1 MSLPMPRFDN
11 SLPLLRPRMP
21 ELDTLR
27 GVAVLLVLFFHGF
40 YFATLADRFHGP
52 VRWFVLATDTGWM
65 GVNLFFVLSGFLIT
79 GILLDSAHETGYY
92 RRFYVRRAL
101 RILPAYYGFLLLLFV
116 IVHLGLVNRQTS
128 WQFLGFSLVY
138 LSNVSIL
145 FGVPSQYGALWSLSV
160 EEHFYLLWPAA
171 VRNVSRRF
179 LVWTCAL
186 IIVVCPLLRA
196 YCYWR
201 HYEYG
206 AGYTWLVADGLAWG
220 ALLALLARGKVSSR
234 RAMARFGAS
243 CLAATACLIVLL
255 LPFGIASSR
264 ALAGGVLI
272 NSVINSF
279 FAGAL
284 ALALVVGSGPWK
296 NVFNIRVLKFF
307 GDISYGLYLVEM
319 LAFDVVD
326 RILGHWGILVSH
338 TSGNF
343 SVVLLRFALTA
354 TLATTV
360 AYLSRRY
367 YEEPF
372 LRLKHKFEGGKVHP
386 IEMQVEQTDLA
397 LETKAAS

>member
-1 MSLPMPRFDN
+1 MPRFDN

-52 VRWFVLATDTGWM
+52 IRWFVLATDTGWM

-79 GILLDSAHETGYY
+79 GILLDSRNDKGYF

-101 RILPAYYGFLLLLFV
+101 RILPAYYGFLLLLFA
-116 IVHLGLVNRQTS
+116 IVRLGLVNRQTS

-138 LSNVSIL
+138 LSNVSVL

-171 VRNVSRRF
+171 VRHVSRRF
-179 LVWTCAL
+179 LIWTCGL

-196 YCYWR
+196 FCYWR
-201 HYEYG
+201 RYEYG

-220 ALLALLARGKVSSR
+220 ALLALLARGRLSSR
-234 RAMARFGAS
+234 RAMARFGAA
-243 CLAATACLIVLL
+243 CLIGTACLIVVL

-264 ALAGGVLI
+264 TLAGGVLI
-272 NSVINSF
+272 FSVVNSL

-296 NVFNIRVLKFF
+296 GVFNLRVLKFF
-307 GDISYGLYLVEM
+307 GEISYGLYLVEM

-326 RILGHWGILVSH
+326 RILGHWGLLVSY
-338 TSGNF
+338 TSGGF
-343 SVVLLRFALTA
+343 ALVLLRFALSA
-354 TLATTV
+354 TLATGV

-386 IEMQVEQTDLA
+386 IDRRESHEDA
-397 LETKAAS
+397 AFETKTAS